1 MTLLLALLYPI
12 AIQYERGGWWLLLL
26 PITVIALVV
35 DIIANYTELAL
46 LTLDFPKAGEY
57 TFSTRLERLQY
68 SSGWRGKVCFKVARI
83 LDAIAPSG
91 VHIKQHNM
99 L

>member
-12 AIQYERGGWWLLLL
+12 AIQYERGGVWLLVL
-26 PITVIALVV
+26 PITIVALLI
-35 DIIANYTELAL
+35 DIIANYTELAI

-68 SSGWRGKVCFKVARI
+68 SDGWRGIVCFKIARI

-91 VHIKQHNM
+91 VHIKQHSV